1 MLHVEFTYTR
11 IFHSCIFST
20 VVPVCIFY
28 NSGLAVLSAHIL
40 LPFFCFPISSLYFP
54 TPGSPPHFLA
64 SFPILWNVWR
74 RISSI
79 VPYVQSPVVPAHQLR
94 HFRHFT
100 DNRYFLPTYLFS
112 GYRCPDCNRSC
123 ASAIGLYNHRRTH
136 RQRLQYTDN
145 RSLLLTYLFPR
156 ANKLELTTSIVPWR
170 NPDTRTIPTQTENV
184 AVPFGLRAWF
194 NCALVTVQR
203 RDTSIA
209 LQVATAASA
218 ALYVTDRAGVQPVV
232 RRLSLL
238 PQTLACDGG
247 PYAVV
252 VCRLWSTSVIYVI
265 TWITTHLPT
274 LKGWKAELV
283 TWLVDP

>member
-1 MLHVEFTYTR
+1 VLHVEFTNTR

-20 VVPVCIFY
+20 VVPFCI
-28 NSGLAVLSAHIL
+28 SAHIL
-40 LPFFCFPISSLYFP
+40 PPFFCFPISSLYFP

-136 RQRLQYTDN
+136 RQWLQYTDN
-145 RSLLLTYLFPR
+145 RSFLLTYLFPR
-156 ANKLELTTSIVPWR
+156 GQQAGTHYFNRSVTQ
-170 NPDTRTIPTQTENV
+170 PDTRTIPTQTENV

-209 LQVATAASA
+209 LQVATAA
-218 ALYVTDRAGVQPVV
+218 
-232 RRLSLL
+232 
-238 PQTLACDGG
+238 
-247 PYAVV
+247 
-252 VCRLWSTSVIYVI
+252 
-265 TWITTHLPT
+265 
-274 LKGWKAELV
+274 
-283 TWLVDP
+283 